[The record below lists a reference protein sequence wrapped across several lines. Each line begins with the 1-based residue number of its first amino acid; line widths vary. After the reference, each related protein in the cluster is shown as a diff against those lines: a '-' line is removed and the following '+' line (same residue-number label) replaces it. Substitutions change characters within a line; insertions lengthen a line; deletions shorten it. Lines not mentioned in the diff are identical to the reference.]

1 MPFRYP
7 EQNFAK
13 YASVRADP
21 LIKNLLGRI
30 SSENRDSFTDD
41 QLLSLKLALSG
52 RKWGQHTLD
61 VRGVVR
67 FWRWRYYYV
76 LIGGR
81 ETRTLSRREKRMTRT
96 AYALFVLSFFT
107 FSTLLGLATLYILKS
122 AMGVNLIPEY
132 SLGLWGWLMK

>member
-13 YASVRADP
+13 YASVRTDP
-21 LIKNLLGRI
+21 FIKNLLDRI
-30 SSENRDSFTDD
+30 SLDNRDSFTDD

-52 RKWGQHTLD
+52 RKWGQHALD
-61 VRGVVR
+61 IRGVLR

-76 LIGGR
+76 FIGGR

-96 AYALFVLSFFT
+96 AYALFVLSFFS

-122 AMGVNLIPEY
+122 AMGVNLMPEY